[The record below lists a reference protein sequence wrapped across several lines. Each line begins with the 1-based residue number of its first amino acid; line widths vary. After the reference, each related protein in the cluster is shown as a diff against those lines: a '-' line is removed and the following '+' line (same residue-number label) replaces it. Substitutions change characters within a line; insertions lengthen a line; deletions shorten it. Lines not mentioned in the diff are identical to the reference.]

1 MGEAIRPLR
10 PATVKADERHYI
22 LDMNPA
28 DAPIPQDSAPLELM
42 TRAFEGGV
50 GVIQKTNDF
59 PALLAHLQQGMRPLA
74 EACADL
80 NPEAFELPSCQRIV
94 ARLFEPID

>member
-22 LDMNPA
+22 LDMNP
-28 DAPIPQDSAPLELM
+28 
-42 TRAFEGGV
+42 
-50 GVIQKTNDF
+50 
-59 PALLAHLQQGMRPLA
+59 
-74 EACADL
+74 
-80 NPEAFELPSCQRIV
+80 EAFELPSCQGIV